1 MFMLFSLELFYMR
14 KEKAAA
20 FFDKIFNLVFLL
32 YFSVIRWNFGIVLV
46 LFKGGVLL
54 LVEWT

>member
-1 MFMLFSLELFYMR
+1 MLFSLEFFDMW

-20 FFDKIFNLVFLL
+20 VFDKIFDLVFLL
-32 YFSVIRWNFGIVLV
+32 YFSVIRWNSGIVLV
-46 LFKGGVLL
+46 LFNEGVLL